1 MPAEEPPCRRRLPC
15 KTHDPLYVE
24 APTESDAT
32 VPDMAAQASSSRDLM
47 FYCVFLKTCWVQL
60 MFVDKRKTMEI
71 RSWKCNHQGRVF
83 VVESRSGRHVVGHFT
98 VQKIVTI
105 NHVRT
110 LTSYRQMH
118 QLSADTMNQMV
129 YPVYGWILSDIVM
142 LPEPI
147 WVDIQRNIV
156 RATRV
161 ASAELAALYTPDAHG
176 SPATTDSG
184 DVPLVDAPLPPLLP
198 PQPPVPEPEPASAA
212 APSDARKEGNRN
224 VAKTIAVK
232 FVILQQFKELAA
244 AGKNAN
250 IEMLKLK
257 VKEYYA
263 GVPPVHDLDDCLASF
278 SSIASGRL
286 ESHDVGCHG

>member
-1 MPAEEPPCRRRLPC
+1 MSKLLLLDITDEVADH
-15 KTHDPLYVE
+15 T
-24 APTESDAT
+24 
-32 VPDMAAQASSSRDLM
+32 AQRCTRQED
-47 FYCVFLKTCWVQL
+47 
-60 MFVDKRKTMEI
+60 
-71 RSWKCNHQGRVF
+71 HQ
-83 VVESRSGRHVVGHFT
+83 EGHA
-98 VQKIVTI
+98 K
-105 NHVRT
+105 N
-110 LTSYRQMH
+110 
-118 QLSADTMNQMV
+118 QLSF
-129 YPVYGWILSDIVM
+129 
-142 LPEPI
+142 
-147 WVDIQRNIV
+147 
-156 RATRV
+156 
-161 ASAELAALYTPDAHG
+161 G
-176 SPATTDSG
+176 SCLLGICS
-184 DVPLVDAPLPPLLP
+184 PLLP

-212 APSDARKEGNRN
+212 APSRDLKEGNRN